1 MNKAIL
7 IGRLARDP
15 DVRTSQDGKMVARY
29 TLAVNRI
36 NDQADFIRCVSFGK
50 SAEFAEKYLRKG
62 TKIAVEG
69 RIQTGSYTDRD
80 GRKVYMTEVI
90 IERQEFVEKKI
101 DAERNEAAFN
111 KKMTE
116 DGFMNIPDGIDEE
129 LPFS

>member
-36 NDQADFIRCVSFGK
+36 NDQADFIRCVAFGK

-111 KKMTE
+111 QKMTE
-116 DGFMNIPDGIDEE
+116 DFMNIPDGIDEE

>member
-36 NDQADFIRCVSFGK
+36 NDQADFIRCVAFGK

-62 TKIAVEG
+62 TKIVVEG

-111 KKMTE
+111 QKMTE
-116 DGFMNIPDGIDEE
+116 DFMNIPDGIDEE

>member
-29 TLAVNRI
+29 TLAVNGI
-36 NDQADFIRCVSFGK
+36 NDQADFIRCVAFGK

-101 DAERNEAAFN
+101 DAERNEAVFN
-111 KKMTE
+111 QKMTE
-116 DGFMNIPDGIDEE
+116 DGFMNIPDGIDEK

>member
-36 NDQADFIRCVSFGK
+36 NDQADFIRCVAFGK

-69 RIQTGSYTDRD
+69 KIQTGSYTDRD

-111 KKMTE
+111 QKMTE
-116 DGFMNIPDGIDEE
+116 DFMNIPDGIDEE